1 MKNSILKI
9 KENYKLI
16 LAVFIV
22 GLVFGWIFF
31 HTSGDSSNT
40 KQKNEVI
47 DVHDHSTEENTIWTC
62 SMHPQIK
69 QDQAGNCP
77 ICGMELIPLAKV
89 DNSEEEVDPNAIVL
103 SESAAKLADIQTTR
117 VKKGIPE
124 KKTFLQGKIQADE
137 RNLAELTARFGGR
150 IEKLYVNFTGQE
162 VEKGEKLAQVYSPT
176 LLTAQRELL
185 EAISLKQ
192 SRPALYLAAKAKLK
206 LWDLN
211 DKQIQAIEE
220 KGEPQSYFDILSP
233 ISGTIAKRYVALGDY
248 IKLGNPL
255 FKVVDL
261 SHVWGMFDAYESDLV
276 WLNIGDQV
284 EFTVQAIPGKTY
296 QAKVSFIDPFLDA
309 QSRIAKVRVEISN
322 KDRTLK
328 PEMFLN
334 AKIFSK
340 AAKNNPEIL
349 IPKSAVL
356 WTGKRAVVYVKLPD
370 TKNPSFSYREVVL
383 GPEAGSFYV
392 ITSGLMEGE
401 EIATNGVF
409 KIDAAAQLQ
418 GLPSM
423 MNPEGGAGSTPH
435 DMSKMDMG
443 SNTKKS
449 KEKKSTKSTPI
460 KEVQKQSSS
469 VSPKFQSQLAQ
480 SIKSYLKLKDA
491 FVASD
496 EKQVILEAK
505 KVLNSLNSVDMN
517 LLNKQNHILWMKLYK
532 PLKDNLNG
540 MIEMK
545 GIEMKRIHFSSLSDA
560 FTEVLDTFPIQTSTK
575 LYQEFCPMAFDNKGA
590 YWISADKEIKNPYL
604 GDAMLTC
611 GEVKRVFKQQK

>member
-16 LAVFIV
+16 LAVFSI

-31 HTSGDSSNT
+31 HTSADSNDT
-40 KQKNEVI
+40 KQKNQVI
-47 DVHDHSTEENTIWTC
+47 DVHDHNAEENTIWTC

-89 DNSEEEVDPNAIVL
+89 DASEEEGDPNVIVL
-103 SESAAKLADIQTTR
+103 SESAAKLADIQTAR
-117 VKKGIPE
+117 VKKEIPK

-137 RNLAELTARFGGR
+137 RNIAELTARFEGR
-150 IEKLYVNFTGQE
+150 IEKLYVNFTGQK
-162 VEKGEKLAQVYSPT
+162 VQKGEKLAQIYSPT

-185 EAISLKQ
+185 EAIALKQ

-206 LWDLN
+206 LWDLS
-211 DKQIQAIEE
+211 DKQIQKIEE

-233 ISGTIAKRYVALGDY
+233 ISGTIAKPYVALGDY
-248 IKLGNPL
+248 IKLGMPL
-255 FKVVDL
+255 FKVIDL
-261 SHVWGMFDAYESDLV
+261 SHVWGMFDAYESDLA
-276 WLNIGDQV
+276 WLKIGDQV
-284 EFTVQAIPGKTY
+284 EYTVQAIPGKSY
-296 QAKVSFIDPFLDA
+296 QGKVSFIDPFLDA
-309 QSRIAKVRVEISN
+309 QSRTAKVRVEIAN
-322 KDRTLK
+322 KDQTLK

-334 AKIFSK
+334 GKIFSK
-340 AAKNNPEIL
+340 AGKNNPEIL

-356 WTGKRAVVYVKLPD
+356 WTGKRAVVYVKSPH
-370 TKNPSFSYREVVL
+370 TENPSFSYREIVL
-383 GPEAGSFYV
+383 GPETDNFYV
-392 ITSGLMEGE
+392 VASGLMEGE

-418 GLPSM
+418 GLSSM

-443 SNTKKS
+443 SNTKNS
-449 KEKKSTKSTPI
+449 KEKKSTESTQI
-460 KEVQKQSSS
+460 KGVKKQSASI
-469 VSPKFQSQLAQ
+469 SPKFQSQLAQ
-480 SIKSYLKLKDA
+480 SLESYLKLKDA

-496 EKQVILEAK
+496 EKQVILEAR
-505 KVLNSLNSVDMN
+505 KVLNSLNSIDMN
-517 LLNKQNHILWMKLYK
+517 LLDSQNHSLWMKLYK
-532 PLKDNLNG
+532 PLKDNLKG

-545 GIEMKRIHFSSLSDA
+545 GIKMKRMHFSSLSDA
-560 FTEVLDTFPIQTSTK
+560 FTKVLDTFTIQTSTK

-590 YWISADKEIKNPYL
+590 YWISADKDIKNPYF
-604 GDAMLTC
+604 GKAMLSC
-611 GEVKRVFKQQK
+611 GEVKRVFK